1 MLDIPMTEIR
11 LDRSGMMPSIRQS
24 KPGMM
29 PSIRQSKPAGMVKHV
44 GMYAKPT

>member
-24 KPGMM
+24 KP
-29 PSIRQSKPAGMVKHV
+29 AGMAKHV